1 MFYGDDLNTV
11 ILNCGTV
18 MKCYSVRNGR
28 GGGKHVNYNSLFF
41 VDFQKYGLYK
51 YEQLNMN
58 NYMMCL

>member
-28 GGGKHVNYNSLFF
+28 GRGWGEGEHVNYNSFF
-41 VDFQKYGLYK
+41 L
-51 YEQLNMN
+51 L
-58 NYMMCL
+58 